1 MAFQARS
8 ISLPTKS
15 HSYVLKAEAEF
26 YKLRACLSS
35 SSQTAQTILDALQ
48 GVCNLYECIN
58 DIFFMSSNQNS
69 LSHSQQRRVVDQEL
83 EDSVNLLDI
92 CSTSSDNL
100 AEIKAH
106 LQDLESAVRRCSSEA
121 MKSKAKDYIHLVKK
135 SSKYLN
141 KQVGRKSESIEG
153 DSLETL
159 GLVREAREI
168 AVSLLQSVLVFF
180 SKQIVSQKTSK
191 WSLLQK
197 RRVECKGDVFDIS
210 SLIVNVEELHN
221 GLGCIVNVEELHN
234 GLGCLYR
241 HMIQCSVS
249 LLNSCSL

>member
-1 MAFQARS
+1 MAFHARS
-8 ISLPTKS
+8 ISLPTNS
-15 HSYVLKAEAEF
+15 HSYVLKAEAQL
-26 YKLRACLSS
+26 YKLRASLSS
-35 SSQTAQTILDALQ
+35 SSQTAQTIIDALQ

-100 AEIKAH
+100 AEMKAH

-135 SSKYLN
+135 SCKYLN
-141 KQVGRKSESIEG
+141 KQVGRKSESVEG

-159 GLVREAREI
+159 GLLREAREI
-168 AVSLLQSVLVFF
+168 TFSLLQSVFVFF
-180 SKQIVSQKTSK
+180 SKQIVSQMTSK

-221 GLGCIVNVEELHN
+221 GLGC
-234 GLGCLYR
+234 LYR
-241 HMIQCSVS
+241 HMIQCRVS